1 MLSLRKN
8 TVNESPTAKEK
19 NDKNE
24 AMIIIF
30 IALESLQNSYLKKF
44 VKSLLTIF
52 ILEELVIIAE
62 VCAIYINLSDEWTA
76 IIWRIYEIIR
86 IFISISLC
94 YPKSLF
100 TGESEQKLQH
110 LFLIVCGLVGI
121 GAILDHL
128 KYNNGNTGMNL
139 IVFLLIFLFTYYQY
153 IQLHCRIEEKT
164 PRLKSLMAIALTL
177 ILLTGLL
184 VILFFT
190 GICQSKVMS
199 AIRIIIWILQY
210 HKLYMM
216 I

>member
-1 MLSLRKN
+1 
-8 TVNESPTAKEK
+8 
-19 NDKNE
+19 
-24 AMIIIF
+24 
-30 IALESLQNSYLKKF
+30 LKRF
-44 VKSLLTIF
+44 VKSLLAAF

-100 TGESEQKLQH
+100 TGESGQKLQH

-153 IQLHCRIEEKT
+153 IQLHCRTEEKT
-164 PRLKSLMAIALTL
+164 PRLKSLMAIGLTL
-177 ILLTGLL
+177 ILLNGLL

-190 GICQSKVMS
+190 GICQPKVMS
-199 AIRIIIWILQY
+199 AIRITIGILQY